1 MERVNHEVFLHGQD
15 VKYNTKFMTCY
26 SGVLCRKIYWCKHGY
41 KLTVSGTVSTF
52 SYLGATY
59 LLTWKHCLSQFVLH
73 VMAKVLNKKPRNKR
87 NRCTI
92 KRTLFTWT
100 RLTQTPINL
109 NNFPCI
115 WPHFSFSSHL
125 QSANSDSLNSIL
137 FLSLSASFVGIFLM
151 LSFSYNPSHT
161 VCFWSFLLVYLL
173 HL

>member
-15 VKYNTKFMTCY
+15 VKYNTKFMKCY

-92 KRTLFTWT
+92 RRTLFTWT
-100 RLTQTPINL
+100 RLTQTPTNSNPPPTQTPHQLKQDAISL
-109 NNFPCI
+109 ASDPTFPLIYYQQTQTLLTQTLHKLKLI
-115 WPHFSFSSHL
+115 W
-125 QSANSDSLNSIL
+125 
-137 FLSLSASFVGIFLM
+137 LSLS
-151 LSFSYNPSHT
+151 SH
-161 VCFWSFLLVYLL
+161 SP
-173 HL
+173 